1 MSSLPDLYPVVADKV
16 EPPVLIVLGSPW
28 PVTQLVQLL
37 AGKEAHCYQM
47 DLHQAEVLRLKLDE
61 NEARAEV
68 HVHADLWDVPKR
80 FRTLIY
86 PAAAHAERELKID
99 MVDQGF
105 HVLEDGGRFI
115 TLSEYEKDNQF
126 AGWHKKIFG
135 KCSQSMWQKDDR
147 EQRKRGSAFWS
158 VKSGDRPRRRH
169 QITFHARI
177 GEGPAMSFASWPGTF
192 SYGRMDDGSRA
203 MLEVAA
209 LKPGD
214 AVVDM
219 GCGNGSVGCLSA
231 QRVGPTGRIAFVDS
245 NLRAVALTDLNAK
258 SNGLSNYTLSATA
271 TMTDLGRG
279 LYDVV
284 LANPPYYANSAI
296 ARRFIQSAHDL
307 LKPGG
312 QLYFVTKMPVQ
323 TIPEIVDMFGAVES
337 VENRGY
343 TVVIARV

>member
-1 MSSLPDLYPVVADKV
+1 
-16 EPPVLIVLGSPW
+16 
-28 PVTQLVQLL
+28 
-37 AGKEAHCYQM
+37 
-47 DLHQAEVLRLKLDE
+47 
-61 NEARAEV
+61 
-68 HVHADLWDVPKR
+68 
-80 FRTLIY
+80 
-86 PAAAHAERELKID
+86 
-99 MVDQGF
+99 
-105 HVLEDGGRFI
+105 
-115 TLSEYEKDNQF
+115 
-126 AGWHKKIFG
+126 
-135 KCSQSMWQKDDR
+135 
-147 EQRKRGSAFWS
+147 
-158 VKSGDRPRRRH
+158 
-169 QITFHARI
+169 
-177 GEGPAMSFASWPGTF
+177 
-192 SYGRMDDGSRA
+192 
-203 MLEVAA
+203 
-209 LKPGD
+209 
-214 AVVDM
+214 
-219 GCGNGSVGCLSA
+219 
-231 QRVGPTGRIAFVDS
+231 VDS